1 MKQEER
7 NRLTVQYQ
15 TAIAIKRTQFYRH
28 TTLILNMN
36 QFFQRVAN
44 YVANEILIKGLANS
58 KTFQRFAVRTD
69 AHLRNLK
76 ETSNEAINSK
86 LDEIHQTAAK
96 TAFSTSSSAGK
107 SSASRGTYHTS
118 GPPRPPKTGLAGFF
132 EAFGKEI
139 RKDLGIGK

>member
-1 MKQEER
+1 
-7 NRLTVQYQ
+7 
-15 TAIAIKRTQFYRH
+15 
-28 TTLILNMN
+28 MN

-69 AHLRNLK
+69 AQLRNLK
-76 ETSNEAINSK
+76 ETSNETINSK
-86 LDEIHQTAAK
+86 LDEIHKTATK
-96 TAFSTSSSAGK
+96 TAFSSSSSEGM
-107 SSASRGTYHTS
+107 SNASKGTYHTS
-118 GPPRPPKTGLAGFF
+118 GPPRPPKGGVAGFF